1 MADTISVVI
10 ERCKAQMPDVLLGEH
25 YGYYR
30 HDDVAAL
37 VAEIV
42 RLRSL
47 LDGETDKRLARQA
60 NESAKASE
68 DAWAVWGGE

>member
-1 MADTISVVI
+1 MADAISVAI
-10 ERCKAQMPDVLLGEH
+10 ERCKGQMPDVLLGEH

-37 VAEIV
+37 VAEIM
-42 RLRSL
+42 RLRTAM
-47 LDGETDKRLARQA
+47 DEETDKRLARQA

-68 DAWAVWGGE
+68 DVWAVWGGE